1 MPQILS
7 SVNRFISSKCQL
19 EVHFILWFTKFY
31 FRILKIYRKVFSL
44 WPKSEYYFFY
54 EAFEL
59 TFGSGNS
66 LLKKEK
72 TITAAPLISQYHL
85 IIDYRHLAM
94 MLEVSVRSL
103 FYLVFHEVSEYLCIL
118 KIYRTVFLY
127 GRSLSIIALVSKNPR
142 KRIKKWESQIYHNSF
157 QHTLLTWI
165 KQC

>member
-1 MPQILS
+1 MIH
-7 SVNRFISSKCQL
+7 
-19 EVHFILWFTKFY
+19 EVLDY

-54 EAFEL
+54 QAFEL
-59 TFGSGNS
+59 TLSVQAT

-118 KIYRTVFLY
+118 KIYRTV
-127 GRSLSIIALVSKNPR
+127 AEV
-142 KRIKKWESQIYHNSF
+142 WV
-157 QHTLLTWI
+157 LLL
-165 KQC
+165 